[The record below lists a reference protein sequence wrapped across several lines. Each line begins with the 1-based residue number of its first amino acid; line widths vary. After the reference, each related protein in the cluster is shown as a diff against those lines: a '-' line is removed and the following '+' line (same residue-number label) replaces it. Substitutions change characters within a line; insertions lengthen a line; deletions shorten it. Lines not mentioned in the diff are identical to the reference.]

1 MYGNSLPL
9 LSLWHQFEG
18 LVEALYDAISWGM
31 VGVVLM
37 TLIWSAVG
45 SQFPSAVVM

>member
-1 MYGNSLPL
+1 MLIVCPCP

-18 LVEALYDAISWGM
+18 LVEALYDAISLGM

-37 TLIWSAVG
+37 ALIWRL
-45 SQFPSAVVM
+45 